1 MSWQPCCAVRAPKA
15 KALLTAE
22 EREEIAQALRDGAPR
37 HLITAGTHL
46 YAIGPWASMDVSPTM
61 WAHGAGHSLPF
72 YVVRDVAIRMRRIRA
87 ATKVPGYMPGRG
99 IFPKAWAALGGGGG
113 LVDVEARWAEDLMT
127 RLGSAAAAAGPST
140 SAAAARDGR
149 QFTHSWQPPPW
160 MRTSFRLGAQEQA
173 VAADQ
178 DNSADFTPP
187 SLDHGDGPRTRA
199 GGRAAPAP
207 SQDAQGLRPPA
218 RPDHFDVALAPPG
231 TVPNPARKAWDRL
244 SSRRIPRDLR
254 AIGWRLLHAALYTG
268 VFRAHVRPTADPTT
282 AFCSAPA
289 CQDAQTMETAEHLF
303 LTCPS
308 VAPAAD
314 WLCRLWAAVAGPGS
328 AAPPC
333 TVAVLLADDDRTWR
347 PGGSEEQQE
356 LWTTLR
362 LSWLHSVWT
371 LRCRRLREPLGPAIT
386 PAGIVGVVVANVKR
400 LIRRDFTRTICDARN
415 MTAAPSSWFR
425 GPVVPTLAPDA
436 FLTRWAGHGNA
447 LCSVG
452 TTTGASQS
460 RRLVLHL
467 SSSSPVA
474 LQ

>member
-1 MSWQPCCAVRAPKA
+1 M
-15 KALLTAE
+15 
-22 EREEIAQALRDGAPR
+22 
-37 HLITAGTHL
+37 
-46 YAIGPWASMDVSPTM
+46 
-61 WAHGAGHSLPF
+61 
-72 YVVRDVAIRMRRIRA
+72 
-87 ATKVPGYMPGRG
+87 
-99 IFPKAWAALGGGGG
+99 
-113 LVDVEARWAEDLMT
+113 DVEARWAKDLMA

-149 QFTHSWQPPPW
+149 LFTHSWQPPPW

-362 LSWLHSVWT
+362 LSWLHAVWT
-371 LRCRRLREPLGPAIT
+371 LRCRRLREPLGPALT

-400 LIRRDFTRTICDARN
+400 LIRRDFTRTTCDARN

-436 FLTRWAGHGNA
+436 FLARWAGHGNA

-452 TTTGASQS
+452 ATTGPSQS
-460 RRLVLHL
+460 RRLVIHL